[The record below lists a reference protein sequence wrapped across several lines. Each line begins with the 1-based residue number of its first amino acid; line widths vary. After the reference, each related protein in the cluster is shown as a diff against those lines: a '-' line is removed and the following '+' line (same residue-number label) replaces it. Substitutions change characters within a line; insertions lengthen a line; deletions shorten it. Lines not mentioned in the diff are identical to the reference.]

1 MKTVTVK
8 DLVIGAGAP
17 KIIVSLM
24 AKDIARVKSEA
35 LAYRE
40 ADFDI
45 LEWRVDHFADLSNVE
60 SVMAAAKILRE
71 TMPEKPLLFTF
82 RSAKEGGEQAISTE
96 AYIALNRAAIDSG
109 LVDMIDLELFTGDDQ
124 VKETVA
130 YAHAHDVKVV
140 MSNHDF
146 HKTPEAEEIIARLR
160 KMQSFDA
167 DIPKIALMPQSTSDV
182 LTLLAATLEMQEQYA
197 DRPIITMSM
206 AKTGVISR
214 LAGEVFGSAA
224 TFGAVKKASA
234 PGQISVTDLRISNN
248 ISAGISSPAELKKY
262 IQPYLIKIF
271 RESLCANYPSG
282 VGKITPESGINNET
296 CKTTSY

>member
-8 DLVIGAGAP
+8 DLVIGTGAP

-24 AKDIARVKSEA
+24 AKDIASVKSEA

-45 LEWRVDHFADLSNVE
+45 LEWRVDHYADLSNVE

-234 PGQISVTDLRISNN
+234 EHPPRRT
-248 ISAGISSPAELKKY
+248 KKC
-262 IQPYLIKIF
+262 IQSYLIKIF
-271 RESLCANYPSG
+271 RESLCANSPFG
-282 VGKITPESGINNET
+282 VGKITSESGINNET

>member
-1 MKTVTVK
+1 MTNAVTVK
-8 DLVIGAGAP
+8 NITFQEGETLICVPLIGKTLDEILGNAHGLVDAGAD
-17 KIIVSLM
+17 II
-24 AKDIARVKSEA
+24 
-35 LAYRE
+35 
-40 ADFDI
+40 
-45 LEWRVDHFADLSNVE
+45 EWRVDHFTQVREMAQ
-60 SVMAAAKILRE
+60 VMAALAEIRGALKAL
-71 TMPEKPLLFTF
+71 PLLFTF

-182 LTLLAATLEMQEQYA
+182 LTLLTATLEMQEQYA

-234 PGQISVTDLRISNN
+234 PGQISVNDLRTVLTILHQ
-248 ISAGISSPAELKKY
+248 A
-262 IQPYLIKIF
+262 
-271 RESLCANYPSG
+271 
-282 VGKITPESGINNET
+282 
-296 CKTTSY
+296 

>member
-8 DLVIGAGAP
+8 DLVIGTGAP

-24 AKDIARVKSEA
+24 AKDIASVKSEA

-45 LEWRVDHFADLSNVE
+45 LEWRVDHYADLSNVE

-182 LTLLAATLEMQEQYA
+182 LTLLAATLEMQAQVAESVHREA
-197 DRPIITMSM
+197 FAGNLRRAAELIAVPDDRLLEIYNALRPYRSTKQELLDIAGELDGKYG
-206 AKTGVISR
+206 AKTAASLVR
-214 LAGEVFGSAA
+214 EAAEVYEKRG
-224 TFGAVKKASA
+224 
-234 PGQISVTDLRISNN
+234 R
-248 ISAGISSPAELKKY
+248 LKK
-262 IQPYLIKIF
+262 F
-271 RESLCANYPSG
+271 
-282 VGKITPESGINNET
+282 
-296 CKTTSY
+296 